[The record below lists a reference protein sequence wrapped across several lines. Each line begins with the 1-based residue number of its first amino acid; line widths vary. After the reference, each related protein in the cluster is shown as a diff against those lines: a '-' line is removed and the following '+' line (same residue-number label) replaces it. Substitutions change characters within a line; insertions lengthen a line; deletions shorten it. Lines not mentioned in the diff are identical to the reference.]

1 MCIWHMETYDIAV
14 IGGGIVGLAAA
25 YQLSLSLPNKR
36 LILIEKETD
45 IGQHQSSHNSGVL
58 HSGIYYK
65 PGSAKALNCR
75 EGIALMRDFSEKNH
89 IPFKICGKTIIAT
102 TNDHIEQLQGL
113 HQRGLSNGIK
123 CRLLTV
129 PELKEREPHVRALAA
144 LLVEETGVISY
155 GDVCRAIRAI
165 LDESGCEILCGAKV
179 KSGTETN
186 SEVIIR
192 TNLTEIRASHYIAAA
207 GLYSDKLL
215 ASFGHS
221 PPCKIIPFRGEYF
234 VLKKDRSF
242 LCRSL
247 IYPVPNPLFPFLG
260 VHFTR
265 GINDE
270 VECGPNAVLAF
281 AREGYKKLSFNPS
294 EAFESLGFPGLSR
307 FLLSHWREALFE
319 LTRSCSK
326 RLFLAGL
333 QQLIPEVALD
343 DLENGPAGVRA
354 QAMLPNGKLVDD
366 FLWFDTARGIHVLN
380 APSPAA
386 TSAFSIGKTITD
398 RLVSRMG

>member
-1 MCIWHMETYDIAV
+1 MQKYDIAV
-14 IGGGIVGLAAA
+14 LGGGIIGLATA
-25 YQLSLSLPNKR
+25 YQLSISLPEKK
-36 LILIEKETD
+36 LVLLEKESD

-75 EGIALMRDFSEKNH
+75 RGLALMKEFAQEND
-89 IPFKICGKTIIAT
+89 IPFKICGKIIVAT
-102 TNDHIEQLQGL
+102 QKSQIEQLEGL
-113 HQRGLSNGIK
+113 YQRGLSNGIK
-123 CRLLTV
+123 CRYLSAT
-129 PELKEREPHVRALAA
+129 ETKEREPHVNSLAA

-155 GDVCRAIRAI
+155 SDICAGIRRI
-165 LDESGCEILCGAKV
+165 LERRGCAILCGSKV
-179 KSGTETN
+179 ESGTETD
-186 SEVIIR
+186 SEVTIR
-192 TNLTEIRASHYIAAA
+192 TQHTEFRASCYIAAA

-215 ASFGHS
+215 ADFGHP

-234 VLKKDRSF
+234 LLKRDRSS

-247 IYPVPNPLFPFLG
+247 IYPVPNPQFPFLG

-281 AREGYKKLSFNPS
+281 AREGYRKLSFKPS
-294 EAFESLGFPGLSR
+294 EAIDSLCYSGLRR
-307 FLLSHWREALFE
+307 FLIAHWREATFE
-319 LTRSCSK
+319 LSRSCSK
-326 RLFLAGL
+326 RLFHTAL
-333 QQLIPEVALD
+333 QELIPEIKLE

-354 QAMLPNGKLVDD
+354 QAMLPDGKLVDD
-366 FLWFDTARGIHVLN
+366 FLWFDTKRGIHVLN

-386 TSAFSIGKTITD
+386 TSAFSIGKTITE
-398 RLVSRMG
+398 RLILRLAL